1 MKWYL
6 NPVVVSVGHDD
17 ILVPAQAEPVG
28 RVELTLG
35 LTQLAE
41 LGPHLHRPHARH
53 QSVGCVG
60 HPQDPGVGVLA
71 QTTLVHLQTGQATAA
86 KSVVDFIIN
95 LPHLPAAKI
104 TFLAMVTRDSSRFNK
119 RTSVPCLICTKSNL
133 AYSGMRMFH

>member
-1 MKWYL
+1 MPPPKKKKDVLLISEMKFFRFFGQNALYLAFGVAQCMKWYL

-35 LTQLAE
+35 LTQLTE

-86 KSVVDFIIN
+86 KSAVG
-95 LPHLPAAKI
+95 L
-104 TFLAMVTRDSSRFNK
+104 
-119 RTSVPCLICTKSNL
+119 
-133 AYSGMRMFH
+133 YY

>member
-1 MKWYL
+1 M
-6 NPVVVSVGHDD
+6 VVSVGHDD

-35 LTQLAE
+35 LTQLTE

-86 KSVVDFIIN
+86 KSVVYFIIN
-95 LPHLPAAKI
+95 A
-104 TFLAMVTRDSSRFNK
+104 TFAGRENHFFGHGNQRFIP
-119 RTSVPCLICTKSNL
+119 VP
-133 AYSGMRMFH
+133 